1 VPVRRLIAT
10 ASLLVAA
17 AALAW
22 PLGAAGQSGP
32 EELWRAF
39 PLDPRAAP
47 AEPAPQ
53 EPPAAGPDDAGD
65 GLSLSLALILGIA
78 AGALCLGAIAA
89 PLVARQ
95 LRGRAGPPPA
105 PEPQPEPA
113 APAAPRPPRAAR
125 DEREALELAGLAADY
140 LAAVAAGSRRPV
152 VDLAENRSWSVER
165 TRRALGRARACGL
178 LVGAGRGRAGGVLSG
193 EAERILRASAP
204 PVAEADHQP
213 QAGPGLVDGAD
224 LVVDQ
229 PGRDA
234 DVADHILREVGAHPG
249 GPLRP
254 GRPEAAGGSNGRRG
268 GG

>member
-1 VPVRRLIAT
+1 VPVRRLFAT
-10 ASLLVAA
+10 ATLLLAT

-39 PLDPRAAP
+39 PLDPPAAP
-47 AEPAPQ
+47 EAPAPQ
-53 EPPAAGPDDAGD
+53 EPSAAAPDESGD
-65 GLSLSLALILGIA
+65 GLSLALVLGIA
-78 AGALCLGAIAA
+78 AGVLCLGAIAA

-95 LRGRAGPPPA
+95 LRGRAGPPAAPA
-105 PEPQPEPA
+105 PQPEPA
-113 APAAPRPPRAAR
+113 ALAAPRPPRAPR
-125 DEREALELAGLAADY
+125 DERDALELARLAADY

-152 VDLAENRSWSVER
+152 VDVAEGRSWTVER

-178 LVGAGRGRAGGVLSG
+178 LLGAGRGRAGGALSG

-204 PVAEADHQP
+204 PVADAHHQP

-229 PGRDA
+229 PGPDA
-234 DVADHILREVGAHPG
+234 ELADRVLREVGAHPG
-249 GPLRP
+249 RPLGP
-254 GRPEAAGGSNGRRG
+254 GHPETAVGSNGRG
-268 GG
+268 GGR